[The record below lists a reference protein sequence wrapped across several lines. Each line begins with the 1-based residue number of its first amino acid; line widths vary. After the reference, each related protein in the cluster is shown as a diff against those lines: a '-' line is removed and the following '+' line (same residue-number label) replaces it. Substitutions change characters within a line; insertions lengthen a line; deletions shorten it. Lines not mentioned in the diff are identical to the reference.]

1 MKKLL
6 NNNALKIIAVISMFV
21 DHLGFIIFPNAIFL
35 RVIGRVAFPIFAF
48 CVAEGLHYTKSRK
61 KYVLTLLLF
70 ALISQIPYYFIFN
83 TFFKFNVLF
92 TFLIAIIV
100 IFLIEQYSKSLKESK
115 TFISIGYLLLLLIIL
130 FGLVIITPFR
140 MLEYDI
146 FGVATVMI
154 FYFLREKSLWKYLLF
169 ALTMILL
176 TLFGAYL
183 SNEFIFA
190 TTYQFFSILAII
202 PLLLYNS
209 SRGKLNLKYFF
220 YIFYPTHLMLLWL
233 IGRFL

>member
-1 MKKLL
+1 
-6 NNNALKIIAVISMFV
+6 MFV

-100 IFLIEQYSKSLKESK
+100 IFLIEQYSKSLKDSK
-115 TFISIGYLLLLLIIL
+115 SFISIGYLLLLLIIL

-154 FYFLREKSLWKYLLF
+154 FYFLREKPLWKYLLF

-183 SNEFIFA
+183 SNEFTFA
-190 TTYQFFSILAII
+190 TTYPFFSILAII

>member
-1 MKKLL
+1 MKKPL

-48 CVAEGLHYTKSRK
+48 CVAERLHYTKSRK

-100 IFLIEQYSKSLKESK
+100 IFLIEQYSKSLKDSK
-115 TFISIGYLLLLLIIL
+115 TFVSIG
-130 FGLVIITPFR
+130 
-140 MLEYDI
+140 
-146 FGVATVMI
+146 
-154 FYFLREKSLWKYLLF
+154 
-169 ALTMILL
+169 
-176 TLFGAYL
+176 
-183 SNEFIFA
+183 
-190 TTYQFFSILAII
+190 
-202 PLLLYNS
+202 
-209 SRGKLNLKYFF
+209 
-220 YIFYPTHLMLLWL
+220 
-233 IGRFL
+233 